1 MSFKR
6 TPKQRKIKLNAEN
19 SKMIAGKMYITELR
33 AIIVKVKDL
42 QEQINWDDK
51 IMHPTLGKM
60 LAYKGKYDR
69 VQYQP
74 KVVVELPEIDESE
87 MIECSKELDH
97 EFANESI

>member
-1 MSFKR
+1 
-6 TPKQRKIKLNAEN
+6 
-19 SKMIAGKMYITELR
+19 
-33 AIIVKVKDL
+33 
-42 QEQINWDDK
+42 
-51 IMHPTLGKM
+51 M